1 MQEPQM
7 RTMKETP
14 SGRTCRLAE
23 ALIMLFALLAE
34 CRDHVGLLAGGPLY
48 HQPETPL
55 EITG

>member
-1 MQEPQM
+1 
-7 RTMKETP
+7 
-14 SGRTCRLAE
+14 
-23 ALIMLFALLAE
+23 LIMLFAVFAE